1 MRMAK
6 PAAETALKQSQRQ
19 SGEKTY
25 LTSVTDSFSE
35 YCSNA
40 QFRRLLDS
48 GAFTF
53 VKPGHYVIANPKYI
67 QTTDTGIE
75 LTDYARTHLDEC
87 CLRFMLKL
95 VKGDGVSGA
104 RSASVGVAEGE
115 AADGSKAEA
124 AAAEQPPGPPA
135 RKPGVYTQVPVLDP
149 GNHNLA
155 VFQRSQELR
164 KLHDDL
170 IDQSRRLAD
179 TEMNFAQLAAWHIKN
194 KGYNKAVFQA
204 KTLLSRK
211 TYERIMSN
219 QLPNPTLETVMA
231 ICIGLQLSIKDSELL
246 LERAGY
252 KLSSSP
258 QHLAYHKLLS
268 AFVGHSLFEC
278 NEILEALSL
287 SPLTAK
293 PRSDI
298 SRTSAPGSVAAKNS

>member
-1 MRMAK
+1 MAK
-6 PAAETALKQSQRQ
+6 PAPETALQQSQRQ

-25 LTSVTDSFSE
+25 LTSVTDSFAE
-35 YCSNA
+35 YCSNE

-67 QTTDTGIE
+67 QTTDAGIR
-75 LTDYARTHLDEC
+75 LTDYAKTHLDEC

-95 VKGDGVSGA
+95 VKGDGASDAGGA
-104 RSASVGVAEGE
+104 VAGAVGGAAGGE
-115 AADGSKAEA
+115 AADDSKTKA
-124 AAAEQPPGPPA
+124 AAGEQPPGPPA

-149 GNHNLA
+149 SNHNLA
-155 VFQRSQELR
+155 VFQRSQELE

-170 IDQSRRLAD
+170 IEQSRRLAK

-194 KGYNKAVFQA
+194 RGYNKVVFRA
-204 KTLLSRK
+204 KTLLSHK

-287 SPLTAK
+287 SPLTTK

-298 SRTSAPGSVAAKNS
+298 SHTSAPGIR